1 MAAEKKRTTTKK
13 TTKAPAKSTKGRS
26 NSAPKRNTSAA
37 KTQSTCAETVYQ
49 SACGGYYLL
58 GYAAFFVVMV
68 IVKGENYWVPIRSFF
83 FGVFGFG
90 MFLIPLFLIYMGV
103 MTGKEKYV
111 AHYKTKVFCGIL
123 TILFFGAL
131 IYAITAPHNAY
142 SGYF

>member
-37 KTQSTCAETVYQ
+37 KRSQPAPKPFISPRVAAIIYW
-49 SACGGYYLL
+49 AM
-58 GYAAFFVVMV
+58 AAFFVVMV

-103 MTGKEKYV
+103 MT
-111 AHYKTKVFCGIL
+111 
-123 TILFFGAL
+123 
-131 IYAITAPHNAY
+131 
-142 SGYF
+142 